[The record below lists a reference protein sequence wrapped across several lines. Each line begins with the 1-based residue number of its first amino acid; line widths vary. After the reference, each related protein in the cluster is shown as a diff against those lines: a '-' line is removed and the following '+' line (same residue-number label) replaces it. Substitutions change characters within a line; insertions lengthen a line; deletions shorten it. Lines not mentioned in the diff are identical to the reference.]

1 MPQIENWSR
10 LPAAIR
16 DQLLDRMRDC
26 EIGVDDLNLLRLRIE
41 SKPDVPEG
49 LWYKDFTS
57 FERCR
62 EGKYPKTF
70 LWQAK
75 PPRDESSETFPVS
88 NPFATAV
95 IASQTHFI
103 PSALS
108 TPSSATVF
116 PSFFVTTPNDPE

>member
-1 MPQIENWSR
+1 MISSYFASESK
-10 LPAAIR
+10 
-16 DQLLDRMRDC
+16 
-26 EIGVDDLNLLRLRIE
+26 

-49 LWYKDFTS
+49 LWYEDFTS
-57 FERCR
+57 FELCR
-62 EGKYPKTF
+62 EGKYAKTF

-95 IASQTHFI
+95 IAAQTHFI